1 MKKLLSLLLTVAL
14 LLTAMALPAAAEELP
29 VITMMV
35 QGDNTPSE
43 TNDVLTELGNR
54 IGAQIQISV
63 IPKADYAAKLNTL
76 IASGSEPDI
85 YAVTEINTLLELRD
99 AGRLLDMEPLLAEN
113 GPDILSYLGDR
124 LYMPV
129 VNEGGVYGLVSEA
142 GLYPKN
148 LTIRKDWLENVGLE
162 MPTDLDSFYDVLY
175 AFTYNDP
182 DGNGQKD
189 TYGMAM
195 CMADPSGFQHIMT
208 AFGIP
213 FDFTN
218 GVVLLEDGTVTTF
231 IKHPRFLEAVDYL
244 RKLYQDGLID
254 PDFATL
260 TLMQTFERLWQ
271 GKVGVIDFQSVG
283 TTNNW
288 YPGRY
293 TFDVPENP
301 GDLFGF
307 TFLNGAG
314 STKAYP
320 NYQQADAVINAK
332 CENPELAVKLLNYMY
347 YTEEGQALTYMG
359 VEGVHYEWVDQENG
373 KYQRLGIYT
382 DDVVHRA
389 AGAFCY
395 NQYGGF
401 TTENAETRLMNKTTQ
416 DAQAAEWEVITDYP
430 YIAQT
435 LESRQEYGV
444 ILDDIVKEC
453 LAQLIVTTG
462 DVEAE
467 YQEFVARW
475 EEEGGLEFEAEA
487 TAAYQQQVN
496 E

>member
-231 IKHPRFLEAVDYL
+231 IKHPRFPEAVDYL

-254 PDFATL
+254 PDFCHP
-260 TLMQTFERLWQ
+260 
-271 GKVGVIDFQSVG
+271 
-283 TTNNW
+283 
-288 YPGRY
+288 Y
-293 TFDVPENP
+293 
-301 GDLFGF
+301 
-307 TFLNGAG
+307 
-314 STKAYP
+314 
-320 NYQQADAVINAK
+320 ADADLRA
-332 CENPELAVKLLNYMY
+332 PLA
-347 YTEEGQALTYMG
+347 
-359 VEGVHYEWVDQENG
+359 
-373 KYQRLGIYT
+373 
-382 DDVVHRA
+382 
-389 AGAFCY
+389 
-395 NQYGGF
+395 
-401 TTENAETRLMNKTTQ
+401 
-416 DAQAAEWEVITDYP
+416 
-430 YIAQT
+430 
-435 LESRQEYGV
+435 RQSGR
-444 ILDDIVKEC
+444 D
-453 LAQLIVTTG
+453 
-462 DVEAE
+462 
-467 YQEFVARW
+467 
-475 EEEGGLEFEAEA
+475 
-487 TAAYQQQVN
+487 
-496 E
+496 